1 MKAKINRDAFLSIS
15 GVFLA
20 LNTPKNSLTK
30 SSTVFESG
38 NLHVVEPKREHEFRT
53 DIWSVSEYFVNNCR
67 TPIPK
72 LGQLFEAL
80 KARKLNINLKDMN

>member
-20 LNTPKNSLTK
+20 LNTPKNSLKK

-38 NLHVVEPKREHEFRT
+38 NLHVVERQREHAFRT
-53 DIWSVSEYFVNNCR
+53 DISVWEC
-67 TPIPK
+67 
-72 LGQLFEAL
+72 LGMHSTHPYHGQS
-80 KARKLNINLKDMN
+80 